1 MDLIYESMPCQVRPI
16 SVRKTEGTG
25 IAHDAGLVKD
35 SPMRAGE
42 EFGEKGMIV
51 KLSMINDHGIIVSR

>member
-16 SVRKTEGTG
+16 SMRKTEGTG
-25 IAHDAGLVKD
+25 NAHDADLVKD

-42 EFGEKGMIV
+42 EFGEKWMIM
-51 KLSMINDHGIIVSR
+51 KLSMIND

>member
-16 SVRKTEGTG
+16 SMRKTEGTG

-35 SPMRAGE
+35 CPMRELVRNLERNG
-42 EFGEKGMIV
+42 
-51 KLSMINDHGIIVSR
+51 

>member
-42 EFGEKGMIV
+42 EFGEKWMIM
-51 KLSMINDHGIIVSR
+51 KLSMIND

>member
-1 MDLIYESMPCQVRPI
+1 MTIYDAFIHDAYIRYVYIHDEHRPI

-35 SPMRAGE
+35 CRMSGAW
-42 EFGEKGMIV
+42 
-51 KLSMINDHGIIVSR
+51 LCTL